1 MFGSEELL
9 AFIRRSIGV
18 RDDEADE
25 AGSLHA
31 KIKDAL
37 TSIPRLTVA
46 GLNKIVTASNNLK
59 ISNDSDVVLV
69 NTPTP
74 TKVKEII
81 ILNLVGKIRVKFDL
95 HSANGVNVFG
105 KIFANGTELNSF
117 TTYLDTWTTY
127 SADISIKQGD
137 FVQLYLMTS
146 SSGSVAYARNFRLYY
161 DVSALSDDAIAVL

>member
-1 MFGSEELL
+1 MFGSEEIL

-37 TSIPRLTVA
+37 TSVPSLTVA
-46 GLNKIVTASNNLK
+46 KLNKIVTASNNLK
-59 ISNDSDVVLV
+59 ISNDSDVFIV
-69 NTPTP
+69 NTYTP

-95 HSANGVNVFG
+95 HSANGMNVYG
-105 KIFANGTELNSF
+105 KIYANGIEVNNFF
-117 TTYLDTWTTY
+117 TALDTWTTY

-137 FVQLYLMTS
+137 LVQLYLMTAA
-146 SSGSVAYARNFRLYY
+146 SGSVAYARNFRLYY